1 MAAYLSKSTEQDK
14 KISPALGLHEYAE
27 ASHGDAGD
35 AVVKGSSLEY
45 FEEAE
50 EIVGLINS
58 IPNVAGDLIPME
70 MALERFTFIVDKYQE
85 QPHLI
90 DPHLESILEQLLK
103 MARDT
108 THPPKVMH
116 LAFKFLYLV
125 TKMRGYKVIVRQLP
139 HEVADLE
146 PVLEMLTNQ
155 NPEDHETWETRYIL
169 LLWLSIIVLIPF
181 DMSRLDSNIRMESG
195 EYRKP
200 IMDRILDVAK
210 IYIGV
215 FDTAREAAAF
225 LISKFLT
232 RPDVQ
237 KQHLPAF
244 LDWALVTLTQAN
256 PTNVRAMDK
265 MNGILQT
272 LSLLF
277 KHGKREDL
285 LTFAPVVLKT
295 LVSLKM
301 ETSKN
306 TLLRKLAI
314 KLVQRIGLTFL
325 KTRLASWRY
334 QRGSRSL
341 AENLQVGGQGPVAK
355 ETVAMKDEEDED
367 DYDVP
372 DEIEEVIEQVLRGL
386 KDRDTIVR
394 WSAAKGV
401 GRVTCRLP
409 RELADQVVEEVLDC
423 FSLQEADEAWHGGCL
438 ALAELGRR
446 GLLLPS
452 RLPKVV
458 PVMLKALTYSEKRA
472 AYSVG
477 SHVRDAAC
485 YVCWAFA
492 RAYEPEEIKPYVQQI
507 ASALIITAVADRE
520 VNCRRAASAAF
531 QENVGRQGTFPH
543 GIDIVTT
550 VDYFAVGSRNNC
562 YLNLSVYV
570 AQFEEYTQALV
581 DHLVQHKISHWDP
594 SLRSLTSEALHN
606 LTPKCPD
613 YMAKTILPM
622 LLPLCTGMDLA
633 TRYGAILSSGQI
645 VHALYKLGLEKNQT
659 ITDIVDRDVLEGLAN
674 VPGKLEAAQLYRGI
688 GADYMRPAACSLI
701 EKMSLSKVP
710 LVGSATISVW
720 QTTIDDTMK
729 LMLAGYQFA
738 IQDSAIAGFA
748 ALCNEYYRTE
758 EGTALPDIQDK
769 VIDSYL
775 GQLQNEMVYARC
787 CFILALGALPKF
799 MIAGKLK
806 KLLSGLI
813 GATKVTV
820 KDISMA
826 EARRDAIK
834 SIISICSTVGIEK
847 GGSPDNVI
855 CEDNINSVYDTFLQA
870 MEDYTTDRRG
880 DVGTWV
886 REAAVVGLAEIT
898 SQALQVDAS
907 LIQQEYYEKTIF
919 SVLHQAGEKID
930 RARVVA
936 GETLLRLLYHDPPVP
951 YIPHREEL
959 LNLFP
964 EKDKETLNWASA
976 AECYPKLMPVLSL
989 KSYTYPVLLGLT
1001 VSVGGLTESLVKHSS
1016 HSLNSYMLKIADDED
1031 GLTAISDT
1039 LLTIFN
1045 NYLKVD
1051 RVSLPLLKMLD
1062 FLLGSGCFELFTQQ
1076 EDHPFTLALVDLCKK
1091 EIAKCG
1097 DPQKLLATIGVF
1109 CQLVQFSG
1117 TVRERVLFQ
1126 LLVLL
1131 GHKYPKVRKSTANQL
1146 YEMLIT
1152 YEDIVAEENL
1162 DEVMTI
1168 LSETTWD
1175 DDSLE
1180 GIRVIRNQLCDLM
1193 GVKKPVSKAPAK
1205 PKQEKAGD
1213 DRMSSYA
1220 DLVGRLGY

>member
-1 MAAYLSKSTEQDK
+1 
-14 KISPALGLHEYAE
+14 
-27 ASHGDAGD
+27 
-35 AVVKGSSLEY
+35 
-45 FEEAE
+45 
-50 EIVGLINS
+50 
-58 IPNVAGDLIPME
+58 
-70 MALERFTFIVDKYQE
+70 
-85 QPHLI
+85 
-90 DPHLESILEQLLK
+90 
-103 MARDT
+103 
-108 THPPKVMH
+108 
-116 LAFKFLYLV
+116 
-125 TKMRGYKVIVRQLP
+125 
-139 HEVADLE
+139 
-146 PVLEMLTNQ
+146 
-155 NPEDHETWETRYIL
+155 
-169 LLWLSIIVLIPF
+169 
-181 DMSRLDSNIRMESG
+181 
-195 EYRKP
+195 
-200 IMDRILDVAK
+200 
-210 IYIGV
+210 
-215 FDTAREAAAF
+215 
-225 LISKFLT
+225 
-232 RPDVQ
+232 
-237 KQHLPAF
+237 
-244 LDWALVTLTQAN
+244 
-256 PTNVRAMDK
+256 
-265 MNGILQT
+265 
-272 LSLLF
+272 
-277 KHGKREDL
+277 
-285 LTFAPVVLKT
+285 
-295 LVSLKM
+295 
-301 ETSKN
+301 
-306 TLLRKLAI
+306 
-314 KLVQRIGLTFL
+314 
-325 KTRLASWRY
+325 
-334 QRGSRSL
+334 
-341 AENLQVGGQGPVAK
+341 
-355 ETVAMKDEEDED
+355 
-367 DYDVP
+367 
-372 DEIEEVIEQVLRGL
+372 
-386 KDRDTIVR
+386 
-394 WSAAKGV
+394 
-401 GRVTCRLP
+401 
-409 RELADQVVEEVLDC
+409 
-423 FSLQEADEAWHGGCL
+423 
-438 ALAELGRR
+438 
-446 GLLLPS
+446 
-452 RLPKVV
+452 
-458 PVMLKALTYSEKRA
+458 MLKALTYSEKRA

-507 ASALIITAVADRE
+507 AR
-520 VNCRRAASAAF
+520 
-531 QENVGRQGTFPH
+531 
-543 GIDIVTT
+543 
-550 VDYFAVGSRNNC
+550 
-562 YLNLSVYV
+562 
-570 AQFEEYTQALV
+570 
-581 DHLVQHKISHWDP
+581 
-594 SLRSLTSEALHN
+594 SLRALTSEALHN

-613 YMAKTILPM
+613 YMAKTSMVLPFFSFFEYCRS
-622 LLPLCTGMDLA
+622 LHKQKRSEKDVGMDLA

-701 EKMSLSKVP
+701 EKLSLSKVP

-1001 VSVGGLTESLVKHSS
+1001 VSVGGLTESLEVLLEFLQEAFFLQEFLQEKLFPAGIPAEISCRTKVKHSS

-1180 GIRVIRNQLCDLM
+1180 GIRGIRNQLCDLM

-1213 DRMSSYA
+1213 DKMSSYA

>member
-1 MAAYLSKSTEQDK
+1 
-14 KISPALGLHEYAE
+14 
-27 ASHGDAGD
+27 
-35 AVVKGSSLEY
+35 
-45 FEEAE
+45 
-50 EIVGLINS
+50 
-58 IPNVAGDLIPME
+58 
-70 MALERFTFIVDKYQE
+70 
-85 QPHLI
+85 
-90 DPHLESILEQLLK
+90 
-103 MARDT
+103 
-108 THPPKVMH
+108 
-116 LAFKFLYLV
+116 
-125 TKMRGYKVIVRQLP
+125 
-139 HEVADLE
+139 
-146 PVLEMLTNQ
+146 
-155 NPEDHETWETRYIL
+155 
-169 LLWLSIIVLIPF
+169 
-181 DMSRLDSNIRMESG
+181 MSRLDSNLRSQSG
-195 EYRKP
+195 EFRRP
-200 IMDRILDVAK
+200 VMDRILDVAK
-210 IYIGV
+210 TYIGV

-244 LDWALVTLTQAN
+244 LDWSLVTLTQAN
-256 PTNVRAMDK
+256 PTNVRDMDK
-265 MNGILQT
+265 MNGVLQT

-285 LTFAPVVLKT
+285 LTFAPVVLKK
-295 LVSLKM
+295 LVSMKM
-301 ETSKN
+301 EDSKN

-314 KLVQRIGLTFL
+314 KLIQRIGLTFL

-341 AENLQVGGQGPVAK
+341 AENLQVGGQGAVAK
-355 ETVAMKDEEDED
+355 ATVAMQDEEDED

-401 GRVTCRLP
+401 GRVTSRLP

-446 GLLLPS
+446 GLLLPA

-472 AYSVG
+472 GYSVG

-507 ASALIITAVADRE
+507 AR
-520 VNCRRAASAAF
+520 
-531 QENVGRQGTFPH
+531 
-543 GIDIVTT
+543 
-550 VDYFAVGSRNNC
+550 
-562 YLNLSVYV
+562 
-570 AQFEEYTQALV
+570 
-581 DHLVQHKISHWDP
+581 
-594 SLRSLTSEALHN
+594 SLRALTSEALHN

-613 YMAKTILPM
+613 YMAKTILPK
-622 LLPLCTGMDLA
+622 LLPLCTGMDLP
-633 TRYGAILSSGQI
+633 TRSGAILACGQI
-645 VHALYKLGLEKNQT
+645 VHALHKLGLQNNQT
-659 ITDIVDRDVLEGLAN
+659 ITDVLDRDIWEGLAN
-674 VPGKLEAAQLYRGI
+674 VPEKLEAAQLYRGI
-688 GADYMRPAACSLI
+688 GCDYMRPAACSLI
-701 EKMSLSKVP
+701 EKLSLSKLP
-710 LVGSATISVW
+710 LAGSPTISVW
-720 QTTIDDTMK
+720 QKVIDDTLK
-729 LMLAGYQFA
+729 ILLAEYQVA
-738 IQDSAIAGFA
+738 IQDHAIAGFA
-748 ALCNEYYRTE
+748 ALCDEYYRTE
-758 EGTALPDIQDK
+758 EGTALPDIQDP
-769 VIDSYL
+769 VLDSYL
-775 GQLQNEMVYARC
+775 GQLQNDMAYARC
-787 CFILALGALPKF
+787 GFILALGHLPKF

-813 GATKVTV
+813 QATKITP
-820 KDISMA
+820 KDMSMA

-834 SIISICSTVGIEK
+834 SIIRICSTVGIEK
-847 GGSPDNVI
+847 GGSPDCVI
-855 CEDNINSVYDTFLQA
+855 CEDNINSVFDTFLLA

-898 SQALQVDAS
+898 SQALQVDAG
-907 LIQQEYYEKTIF
+907 LIKQEYCEKTIF

-951 YIPHREEL
+951 HIPHREEL
-959 LNLFP
+959 LSLFP

-1016 HSLNSYMLKIADDED
+1016 QSLNGYMLKISDNEE

-1062 FLLGSGCFELFTQQ
+1062 FLLGSGCFELFSEE
-1076 EDHPFTLALVDLCKK
+1076 EDHPFSLALLDLCKK
-1091 EIAKCG
+1091 EIAKSG
-1097 DPQKLLATIGVF
+1097 DPQKLLAAIGVF
-1109 CQLVQFSG
+1109 CQLVQFPG
-1117 TVRERVLFQ
+1117 TIREKVLFQ
-1126 LLVLL
+1126 LLVML
-1131 GHKYPKVRKSTANQL
+1131 GHKYPKVRKNTANQL

-1152 YEDIVAEENL
+1152 YEDIVSEENL
-1162 DEVMTI
+1162 DEVMTL
-1168 LSETTWD
+1168 LSESTWD
-1175 DDSLE
+1175 DNNLE
-1180 GIRVIRNQLCDLM
+1180 MIRGIRNQLCDLM
-1193 GVKKPVSKAPAK
+1193 GVKKPISKAPAK
-1205 PKQEKAGD
+1205 PKKEKAGE